1 MKQIV
6 CIICPNSCHLQIDEK
21 TYQVT
26 GQLCSR
32 GIAYAKQELI
42 DPKRTLTSSV
52 KTIYKSHPLVSVR
65 TDGEISKTVFPEVLA
80 ALRKIVIDKPL
91 PRGSVIIDNVADS
104 GINIIT
110 TTTLD
115 GE

>member
-6 CIICPNSCHLQIDEK
+6 CIVCPNSCHLQIDEK
-21 TYQVT
+21 TFQVT

-32 GIAYAKQELI
+32 GAAYAKQELL

-52 KTIYKSHPLVSVR
+52 KTIYKAHPVVSVR
-65 TDGEISKTVFPEVLA
+65 TTGEISKTIIPEVLA
-80 ALRKIVIDKPL
+80 ALRQIVIDKPL

-104 GINIIT
+104 GIDIIT
-110 TTTLD
+110 TSTLD